1 MKKILLVG
9 IILSEFACTKT
20 NANDGKTTDPGEGIK
35 RCGTILETP
44 TLDSFVSPTYY
55 LTAIVHFP
63 EGDETIHFH
72 GDVTGD
78 HDGSWFLPRY
88 DKDSSVCITVPQ

>member
-1 MKKILLVG
+1 MKQKLLVG
-9 IILSEFACTKT
+9 LIFSMFACTKT
-20 NANDGKTTDPGEGIK
+20 KTNDEKTIDPPESQS
-35 RCGTILETP
+35 RCGTIIGTP

-55 LTAIVHFP
+55 ITAIVHFP

-72 GDVTGD
+72 ADVTGD

-88 DKDSSVCITVPQ
+88 EKDSTICIP

>member
-9 IILSEFACTKT
+9 IILTGFSCTKT
-20 NANDGKTTDPGEGIK
+20 KTNDGKSTDPAEGSK
-35 RCGTILETP
+35 RCGTITMTP
-44 TLDSFVSPTYY
+44 TLDSFIAPTYY
-55 LTAIVHFP
+55 ITTVVHFP

-72 GDVTGD
+72 ADVTGD

-88 DKDSSVCITVPQ
+88 DKDSTICIP